1 LSEPVKQN
9 SAAGGTAVIGEGM
22 VIKGSIYSKQDL
34 FVDGEIEGV
43 LIVENSTLT
52 VGPHGRVAANAR
64 AREVDIH
71 GVVTGNVEC
80 TGKTVIR
87 ASGRLVGDIRA
98 AGIVIEDGAGFKGR
112 VEIVNQPGTEE
123 SAGDA

>member
-1 LSEPVKQN
+1 MTIN
-9 SAAGGTAVIGEGM
+9 
-22 VIKGSIYSKQDL
+22 GSVHSNQDL
-34 FVDGEIEGV
+34 FMDGEIDGV
-43 LIVENSTLT
+43 LIVENCMLT
-52 VGPHGRVAANAR
+52 IGPHGKAVANSR

-71 GVVTGNVEC
+71 GTVRGNVES

-87 ASGRLVGDIRA
+87 ASGLLVGDIRA

-112 VEIVNQPGTEE
+112 VEIVNQPSSEE